1 MSHVVASLA
10 AALVHF
16 VWQGSLVALVAWIA
30 LRSATH
36 ARSRHAV
43 AAIAMIAMA
52 AAPLVTFAFFLARGA
67 THAPAGAMIAPLS
80 VAPRAA
86 SLVPQGIAVAWAVG
100 VAVASIRLLRGVL
113 ETRRLARESLPLDDI
128 WAARAAR
135 IADALGVTRF
145 VRLASSTLVVAPA
158 ALGVLRP
165 VILVPASMLSELPT
179 ASIEALLAHELAH
192 VARHDALVALAQA
205 AVEALLFYHPAV
217 HWISRE
223 LANAREA
230 CCDDAAIGAVGDRLL
245 LARALA
251 AAEVARADRPRLALP
266 SRALSSHGGDLVNRI
281 RRLAL
286 PSPRARAPRWAAP
299 IVAAAGLFV
308 AGAVP
313 CLACVAAPTD
323 GEGTAAARAAATAVS
338 IPWLP
343 SSVQRWSPEIERAAR
358 AHDLDPEL
366 LAIVTLVE
374 SNGDPAAV
382 SPGGSIGLAQVMP
395 NTAAKIAAGRGLAS
409 PGDLRDPATNLDYGA
424 SYLADQLRAFGSV
437 ELAAAAYNGG
447 PDAVHAWID
456 GKAPL
461 SDETDHYKTMVSRL
475 WQARHASSRP

>member
-1 MSHVVASLA
+1 VNHLVASLA

-16 VWQGSLVALVAWIA
+16 VWQGALVALVAWLA
-30 LRSATH
+30 LRSATQ
-36 ARSRHAV
+36 ARARHAV
-43 AAIAMIAMA
+43 AAIAMLAMTL
-52 AAPLVTFAFFLARGA
+52 APLVTFAFFVARGA
-67 THAPAGAMIAPLS
+67 TRSPAGALVASLP

-86 SLVPQGIAVAWAVG
+86 STVPALIAVVWATG
-100 VAVASIRLLRGVL
+100 VAIASVRLLRGVI
-113 ETRRLARESLPLDDI
+113 EARRLASDSEPLGEVWVD
-128 WAARAAR
+128 RAAR
-135 IADALGVTRF
+135 IARALGVTRV
-145 VRLASSTLVVAPA
+145 VRLASSTRVVAPA
-158 ALGVLRP
+158 ALGILRP
-165 VILVPASMLSELPT
+165 MILVPASMLTELPV

-205 AVEALLFYHPAV
+205 AAQALLFYHPAV

-223 LANAREA
+223 LADAREA
-230 CCDDAAIGAVGDRLL
+230 CCDDAATGALGDRLV

-251 AAEVARADRPRLALP
+251 AAEVARADRPRL
-266 SRALSSHGGDLVNRI
+266 ALSSHGGDLVNRI

-313 CLACVAAPTD
+313 CLACVAAPAD
-323 GEGTAAARAAATAVS
+323 GEGTAAARAAAIAVS

-343 SSVQRWSPEIERAAR
+343 ASVQRWAPEIERAAR

-382 SPGGSIGLAQVMP
+382 SPGGSVGLAQVMP
-395 NTAAKIAAGRGLAS
+395 KTAAKIAARRGLDGA
-409 PGDLRDPATNLDYGA
+409 GDLRDPATNLDYGA

-447 PDAVHAWID
+447 PDAVHAWLD
-456 GKAPL
+456 GRSPL
-461 SDETDHYKTMVSRL
+461 SDETDHYKSKVARL
-475 WQARHASSRP
+475 WQARHEASRPAR